1 MKVLIL
7 HVGMQKTNQIKL
19 PNISNWIL
27 TAPANENNHG
37 WRKFEKKKLVFIG
50 RVEEIICG
58 GNDVVGE
65 GQSMRGRK
73 SIGYGWL
80 VP

>member
-1 MKVLIL
+1 MPMKITMDEGSL
-7 HVGMQKTNQIKL
+7 
-19 PNISNWIL
+19 
-27 TAPANENNHG
+27 
-37 WRKFEKKKLVFIG
+37 RKKKLVFIG

-73 SIGYGWL
+73 SIGYI
-80 VP
+80 